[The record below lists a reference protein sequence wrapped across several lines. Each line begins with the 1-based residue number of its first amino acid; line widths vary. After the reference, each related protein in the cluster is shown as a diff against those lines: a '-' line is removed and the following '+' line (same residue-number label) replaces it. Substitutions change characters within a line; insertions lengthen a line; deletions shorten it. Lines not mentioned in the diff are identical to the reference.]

1 MKITIREI
9 TFTAVIMAMNIVLSS
24 SIFSI
29 PVPGGH
35 LYANDIIICM
45 AGIILN
51 PFLAFIAG
59 GVGAFF
65 GDLIFYPTPMFVTLI
80 VRSVQV
86 VVISVFSTFILKKK
100 PIISSLIGV
109 IIGMIIMV
117 GGYTIG
123 RAFFYSTAEYAI
135 MKLPFQIGQAFLG
148 LLALPVCYKFGLK
161 RLFNTY
167 VQKDVYTGDAEDD
180 GKENDKD
187 R

>member
-1 MKITIREI
+1 MKITVREI

-35 LYANDIIICM
+35 LYANDIVICM

-86 VVISVFSTFILKKK
+86 IVISVFSTFILKKK
-100 PIISSLIGV
+100 PVISSLIGV
-109 IIGMIIMV
+109 IIGMFIMV
-117 GGYTIG
+117 IGYTVG
-123 RAFFYSTAEYAI
+123 RAYFYSTVEYAV
-135 MKLPFQIGQAFLG
+135 MKLPYQIGQAFLG
-148 LLALPVCYKFGLK
+148 LIALPLCYKFKLK
-161 RLFNTY
+161 SICRGY
-167 VQKDVYTGDAEDD
+167 MSKDVNDIKEEEEDK
-180 GKENDKD
+180 KE
-187 R
+187 